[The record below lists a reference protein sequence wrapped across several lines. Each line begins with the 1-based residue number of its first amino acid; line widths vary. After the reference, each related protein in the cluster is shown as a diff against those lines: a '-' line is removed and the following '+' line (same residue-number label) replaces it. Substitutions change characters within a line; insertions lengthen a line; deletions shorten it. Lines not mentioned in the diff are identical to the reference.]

1 MVWDCWQAP
10 EDSVSHGLWKKG
22 WKECH
27 TKIKIKWEPL
37 FEGLSGKGVRVP
49 ATSRWQQQT
58 PLKMLLLFSL
68 YDFKTEKALAHD
80 LIPASLCEGPFFY
93 FMLGQ

>member
-27 TKIKIKWEPL
+27 PKNKIKWEPL

-80 LIPASLCEGPFFY
+80 LIPASLCEGPVFY
-93 FMLGQ
+93 FMLSQ